1 MVLLGDEL
9 HVDPAKIV
17 RFYAKTKV
25 AECYNETEV
34 SMIRSSLYI
43 IVK

>member
-9 HVDPAKIV
+9 HVDPAKIL
-17 RFYAKTKV
+17 RFYARTKV
-25 AECYNETEV
+25 AKCYNTTEV
-34 SMIRSSLYI
+34 SVIHSSLYI